1 MSLLIRFLIVV
12 TVVVSITD
20 AIVFYKISQHPERLT
35 VLFVIMVIL
44 VTVIPIAI
52 ITINLWY
59 RANRSIR

>member
-1 MSLLIRFLIVV
+1 
-12 TVVVSITD
+12 
-20 AIVFYKISQHPERLT
+20 VFYKISQHPERLT